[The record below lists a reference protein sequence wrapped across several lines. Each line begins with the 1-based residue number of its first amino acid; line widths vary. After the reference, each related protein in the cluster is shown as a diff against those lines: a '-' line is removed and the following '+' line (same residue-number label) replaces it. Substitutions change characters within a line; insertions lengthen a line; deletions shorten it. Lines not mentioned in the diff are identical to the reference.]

1 MESKMQQSLHRLLQ
15 ALVERAAAAQARR
28 RARRQAQQLNGMS
41 EHELLDLGIGRSEV
55 PGLVHAT
62 RPR

>member
-15 ALVERAAAAQARR
+15 ALAQRAAEAKARR
-28 RARRQAQQLNGMS
+28 RARRQALQLNGMS

-55 PGLVHAT
+55 PALMHA
-62 RPR
+62 R